1 MTDATTS
8 RVLGPASASLTARPL
23 TSPAGPHSAQ
33 LRLRAIPVLPAA
45 SLQCVR
51 HAHEPKAPRVLK
63 AARGSGWL
71 FRAIYAFHAAKIWNI
86 LDVPARFSPPAHVV
100 TLERN

>member
-1 MTDATTS
+1 
-8 RVLGPASASLTARPL
+8 
-23 TSPAGPHSAQ
+23 
-33 LRLRAIPVLPAA
+33 
-45 SLQCVR
+45 
-51 HAHEPKAPRVLK
+51 VLK